1 MKFLMVL
8 LFSTIFLLML
18 IDPSVAWLRK
28 GYPST
33 EPANAYLNAEYF
45 SNVTS
50 LPSPLILTPYIE
62 AGKLDEGRKLS
73 AVKNLPGGA
82 PNIVS
87 YSGFLTVS
95 KEHNSNLFFWFFPP
109 LVCTLLFLVI
119 VFLYLHYFVVFSE
132 WQSRSQHASV
142 AVVARRSRCNKFVW
156 TFY

>member
-1 MKFLMVL
+1 MKLSIVLFLG
-8 LFSTIFLLML
+8 TIFLLML
-18 IDPSVAWLRK
+18 VDPSIAWLRK

-45 SNVTS
+45 SDVTS
-50 LPSPLILTPYIE
+50 LPSPLFLTPYIE

-82 PNIVS
+82 PKIES

-109 LVCTLLFLVI
+109 LVSTQFL
-119 VFLYLHYFVVFSE
+119 
-132 WQSRSQHASV
+132 
-142 AVVARRSRCNKFVW
+142 K
-156 TFY
+156 